1 MRAFFFR
8 RSWRERILLLVV
20 LTVGVA
26 IWLSSVSGRSGTLRE
41 RWGATGTALA
51 LQQTWLESAAENQV
65 QLQSRLAQV
74 QQGRSLNANQ
84 LAGQLDAV
92 AKRQHFANYRL
103 DPPTSERKPPVAIHT
118 VSLTIEKVELAAF
131 GTFVDDLRSS
141 LPLVNIE
148 QLVITPDRRTPAQ
161 LDVRLKLS
169 GLELL
174 P

>member
-20 LTVGVA
+20 LAVGVL
-26 IWLSSVSGRSGTLRE
+26 IWLFSVLSRARAARE
-41 RWGATGTALA
+41 RWAGAGTV
-51 LQQTWLESAAENQV
+51 LQQQQIWLDGAAQTREQLES
-65 QLQSRLAQV
+65 RLSQV
-74 QQGRSLNANQ
+74 QQGRSLDGNQ
-84 LAGQLDAV
+84 LVGQLDAV
-92 AKRQHFANYRL
+92 VKLQHFASYRL
-103 DPPTSERKPPVAIHT
+103 DSPTSERKPPVTIHT
-118 VSLTIEKVELAAF
+118 VSLNLEKAELAPF
-131 GTFVDDLRSS
+131 GAFVDDLRSS

-148 QLVITPDRRTPAQ
+148 QVVITPDRRNPAQ

>member
-20 LTVGVA
+20 LGVAVA
-26 IWLSSVSGRSGTLRE
+26 IWLSSVTGRVGSLRE
-41 RWGATGTALA
+41 NWGGVSVALA
-51 LQQTWLESAAENQV
+51 QQAGWLADAAANQAR
-65 QLQSRLAQV
+65 LDERLAQV
-74 QQGRSLNANQ
+74 KQGRALNANQ

-92 AKRQHFANYRL
+92 VKRQRFPSYRL
-103 DPPTSERKPPVAIHT
+103 DPPTSERRPPVVIHA
-118 VSLTIEKVELAAF
+118 VALTIEKVDLAAF
-131 GTFVDDLRSS
+131 GAFVDDLRAS

-148 QLVITPDRRTPAQ
+148 QVVMTPDRRTPAQ
-161 LDVRLKLS
+161 IDIRLKLS